1 MRTLLL
7 LLLTAT
13 LSAAG
18 LKVGDPA
25 PATRPETMLQGEAVK
40 EFKKGEV
47 YVFECWA
54 SWCGP
59 CVAAIPHLNDL
70 HKRMGKKGVV
80 ITGVNVWEGERDA
93 ASAQRAK
100 DFLKAQG
107 DKMSYRVALGGK
119 AFIKDWLEAADVNG
133 IPHAFVVADGKLA
146 WMGHPM
152 QLTDEI
158 VGDILTGTP
167 LAAAAPVADKVPQ
180 RRLSKPAAPAAKTPG
195 DPEMAAAQAKLDA
208 LAEAMGR
215 RDWDAAEKAL
225 PAAAAVLPPQEG
237 KELRES
243 IEAQI
248 GMGRGDPSK
257 FYAQLKR
264 LADEEFDD
272 AEAMNEIAWRL
283 LTMKAFEK
291 QRNLPLAER
300 CAVQAVKL
308 TKEEHPDKLD
318 TLARLRW
325 LQGKKDE
332 ALRLQTKAVDK
343 ADEPRMKALLQK
355 TLDALRKGELPPADD
370 EADDDPNR

>member
-1 MRTLLL
+1 MRALLL

-25 PATRPETMLQGEAVK
+25 PTARPESMLQGAAVK
-40 EFKKGEV
+40 DFKRGEI

-59 CVAAIPHLNDL
+59 CVAAIPHLNEL
-70 HKRMGKKGVV
+70 HKKMGKKGVV
-80 ITGVNVWEGERDA
+80 ITGVNVWESERDA

-107 DKMSYRVALGGK
+107 EKMSYRVALGGK

-133 IPHAFVVADGKLA
+133 IPHAFVVAEGKLA

-152 QLTDEI
+152 QLTEEI
-158 VGDILTGTP
+158 IGDILTGTP

-180 RRLSKPAAPAAKTPG
+180 RRLSKPAAPAGTAPN
-195 DPEMAAAQAKLDA
+195 DPQMAAAQAKLDA
-208 LAEAMGR
+208 LSEAMR
-215 RDWDAAEKAL
+215 SRDWAAAEKAL

-248 GMGRGDPSK
+248 GMARGDPTK
-257 FYAQLKR
+257 FYAQLQR

-283 LTMKAFEK
+283 LTMKAFEGK
-291 QRNLPLAER
+291 RNLPLAER

-308 TKEEHPDKLD
+308 TKEAHSDKLD

-325 LQGKKDE
+325 LQGKKEE
-332 ALRLQTKAVDK
+332 ALRLQIKAVDK
-343 ADEPRMKALLQK
+343 AEAGQMKALLQK
-355 TLDALRKGELPPADD
+355 TLDALLKGELPPAND
-370 EADDDPNR
+370 EEEDPGR

>member
-1 MRTLLL
+1 MRALLL

-25 PATRPETMLQGEAVK
+25 PATRPEAMLQGEAVK

-70 HKRMGKKGVV
+70 HKKMGKKGVV
-80 ITGVNVWEGERDA
+80 ITGVNVWESERDA

-119 AFIKDWLEAADVNG
+119 AFVKDWLEAAEVNG

-152 QLTDEI
+152 QLSDEI
-158 VGDILTGTP
+158 LGDILTGTP
-167 LAAAAPVADKVPQ
+167 LAAAAPVADKIPQ
-180 RRLSKPAAPAAKTPG
+180 RRLSKPAVPAGTKPA

-208 LAEAMGR
+208 LSEAMR
-215 RDWDAAEKAL
+215 NRDWDAAEKAL
-225 PAAAAVLPPQEG
+225 PAAAAVLPKAEG
-237 KELRES
+237 QELRES
-243 IEAQI
+243 IESQI
-248 GMGRGDPSK
+248 GLARGDPSK

-264 LADEEFDD
+264 LAEEEFDD
-272 AEAMNEIAWRL
+272 AEALNEIAWRL
-283 LTMKAFEK
+283 LTMKAFEGK
-291 QRNLPLAER
+291 RNLPLAEK
-300 CAVQAVKL
+300 CAVQSVAL
-308 TKEEHPDKLD
+308 TKETHADKLD

-325 LQGKKDE
+325 LQGKKEE
-332 ALRLQTKAVDK
+332 AIRWQIKAVDK

-355 TLDALRKGELPPADD
+355 TLDALLKGELPPADD
-370 EADDDPNR
+370 EDDEPNR

>member
-1 MRTLLL
+1 MRPLLL

-25 PATRPETMLQGEAVK
+25 PATRPESMLQGEAVK

-70 HKRMGKKGVV
+70 HKKMGKKGVV
-80 ITGVNVWEGERDA
+80 ITGVNVWESERDA

-119 AFIKDWLEAADVNG
+119 AFIKDWLEAAEVNG
-133 IPHAFVVADGKLA
+133 IPHAFVVSEGKLA

-158 VGDILTGTP
+158 IGDILTGTP

-180 RRLSKPAAPAAKTPG
+180 RRLSKPAAPASTKPD

-208 LAEAMGR
+208 LSEAMR
-215 RDWDAAEKAL
+215 SRDWDAAEKAL
-225 PAAAAVLPPQEG
+225 PAAAGVLPPQEG

-248 GMGRGDPSK
+248 GMGRGDPTK

-264 LADEEFDD
+264 LAEEEFDD

-283 LTMKAFEK
+283 LTMKAFEGK
-291 QRNLPLAER
+291 RNLPLAEK
-300 CAVQAVKL
+300 CAVQAVAL
-308 TKEEHPDKLD
+308 TKEGHPDKLD

-325 LQGKKDE
+325 LQGKKEE
-332 ALRLQTKAVDK
+332 AIRWQIKAVDK

-355 TLDALRKGELPPADD
+355 TLDALLKGELPPADEED
-370 EADDDPNR
+370 EEPNR